1 MVMIITLPE
10 TGTLLTEK
18 FLVPSGVPLCH
29 VVGVAVM
36 FFVFSIKD

>member
-10 TGTLLTEK
+10 IGPLLAEK

-29 VVGVAVM
+29 VVGVAVT